1 MIQHITKP
9 FKEFFKLEASSG
21 IMLLFAAVLAL
32 VISNGS
38 YSDDYFSILKKY
50 ITLGTDSFGLKLS
63 VLHWINDVLMAVF
76 FFFVSLEIKREFL
89 QGELSNPKQALLPI
103 IGAVGGMVVP
113 ALFYISVNYSDST
126 TLNGWAI
133 PSATDIAFSLGVLSL
148 LGKRVPISL
157 KVFLTALAIIDD
169 LGAIVI
175 IAFFYSGNIQ
185 SMYLILMLLSVIVLI
200 GLNKFKINFFLPYLV
215 VRIFLWDFTHQS
227 GIHATIAGV
236 LLALTIPHNVKA
248 NKSSLLL
255 KLEHGLSPYVAYG
268 IMPIFAFA
276 NAGVSLEG
284 LTFATLLNPVP
295 LGIVLGLFFGKQ
307 IGVFVLSYLSVKFK
321 FADKPTNSTWPAFY
335 AVSILTGIGF
345 TMSLFVGNLA
355 FANNMEYMDGVKI
368 GVLAGSLLST
378 LFGYFLLLFFS
389 KKWLT
394 KKLSE

>member
-1 MIQHITKP
+1 MIQQITKP
-9 FKEFFKLEASSG
+9 FKYFFKLEAASG
-21 IMLLFAAVLAL
+21 LVLLFAAVLAL
-32 VISNGS
+32 IISNGQL
-38 YSDDYFSILKKY
+38 SDIYFSSLEKY
-50 ITLGTDSFGLKLS
+50 IILGTKEFGLKLS
-63 VLHWINDVLMAVF
+63 VLHWINDVLMAIF

-89 QGELSNPKQALLPI
+89 QGELSNPKQAMLPI
-103 IGAVGGMVVP
+103 IGAVGGMAVP
-113 ALFYISVNYSDST
+113 ALFYIIINYSDST

-175 IAFFYSGNIQ
+175 IAFFYSGNIEIK
-185 SMYLILMLLSVIVLI
+185 YLILMLVSVILLV
-200 GLNKFKINFFLPYLV
+200 GLNKFKVKSFIPFLV
-215 VRIFLWDFTHQS
+215 VGVFLWDFTHQS

-236 LLALTIPHNVKA
+236 LLALTIPHNIKN
-248 NKSSLLL
+248 NKESMLL
-255 KLEHGLSPYVAYG
+255 KLEHGLSPYVAFG

-284 LTFATLLNPVP
+284 LTFKTLLNPVP

-307 IGVFVLSYLSVKFK
+307 IGVFVLSYISIKLK
-321 FADKPTNSTWPAFY
+321 FADKPTGSTWPALY

-355 FANNMEYMDGVKI
+355 FVNNLEYIDGVKI
-368 GVLAGSLLST
+368 GVLTGSLLST
-378 LFGYFLLLFFS
+378 LFGYFLLLIFS
-389 KKWLT
+389 KK
-394 KKLSE
+394 